1 MNGRRRQL
9 FVTGTRAEYG
19 LLYWTMKRVVESER
33 SQLQIVATGAHLSPA
48 FGRTVEVIRGDG
60 FNVDA
65 EVDML
70 VDSDSNWGTAC
81 AIGLGTIGMANAL
94 RTLAPD
100 LVVVLGDRY
109 EVLAAAQAA
118 YVGRVPIAHIHGG
131 EVTRGSL
138 DEGFRHAVTKLASLH
153 FVSTEEHRR
162 RVVQLGEQPQRVHNV
177 GAVGLENIARLELD
191 GPEEF
196 ERRIGRRLGRPAIL
210 MTYHPATACDENPVA
225 TVDAIASALDG
236 FPEATIIATGSNADP
251 GGRAIDARLRELDQR
266 FPGRL
271 YFGSS
276 LGQRGYL
283 SAMRHCD
290 LVLGNSSSGLIEAP
304 SMGKPTVNIGQRQ
317 AGRQRAPSVIDCVAG
332 TNAIRDAIERA
343 LSPAFLQLATRRENP
358 YANAG
363 LDVSRHI
370 FDVLESVDLAELKGP
385 KGFFDVTFDLPAARR
400 KE

>member
-1 MNGRRRQL
+1 MSDRRRLL

-19 LLYWTMKRVVESER
+19 LLYWTMKRVLESER
-33 SQLQIVATGAHLSPA
+33 SRLQIVATGAHLSPA
-48 FGRTVEVIRGDG
+48 FGRTVDVIRSDG
-60 FNVDA
+60 FRVDA

-70 VDSDSNWGTAC
+70 IDSDSNWGTAC
-81 AIGLGTIGMANAL
+81 AMGLGTIGMANAL
-94 RTLAPD
+94 RALAPD

-153 FVSTEEHRR
+153 FVSSEEHRR
-162 RVVQLGEQPQRVHNV
+162 RVVQLGEPPQRVHNV
-177 GAVGLENIARLELD
+177 GAVGLENVARLGLD
-191 GPEEF
+191 DLGEF
-196 ERRIGRRLGRPAIL
+196 ERRIGRKLGRPAIL
-210 MTYHPATACDENPVA
+210 MTYHPATACDEDPVA
-225 TVDAIASALDG
+225 TVDAIASALEG
-236 FPEATIIATGSNADP
+236 SAGATIIATGSNADP
-251 GGRAIDARLRELDQR
+251 GGRAIDARLRELEPR

-271 YFGSS
+271 FFNTS

-317 AGRQRAPSVIDCVAG
+317 AGRQRAPSVIDCAA
-332 TNAIRDAIERA
+332 NASAIRDAVERA
-343 LSPAFLQLATRRENP
+343 LSPAFLQLASRRENP
-358 YANAG
+358 YASAG

-370 FDVLESVDLAELKGP
+370 VDVLESVDPAELRRP
-385 KGFFDVTFDLPAARR
+385 KKFFDVSFDLPAAGGQ
-400 KE
+400 E

>member
-1 MNGRRRQL
+1 VL
-9 FVTGTRAEYG
+9 
-19 LLYWTMKRVVESER
+19 ESER
-33 SQLQIVATGAHLSPA
+33 SRLQIVATGAHLSPA
-48 FGRTVEVIRGDG
+48 FGRTVDVIRSDG
-60 FNVDA
+60 FRVDA

-94 RTLAPD
+94 RALAPD

-131 EVTRGSL
+131 EVTQGSL
-138 DEGFRHAVTKLASLH
+138 DDGFRHAVTKLASLH
-153 FVSTEEHRR
+153 FVSSEEHRR
-162 RVVQLGEQPQRVHNV
+162 RVVQLGEPPQRVHNV
-177 GAVGLENIARLELD
+177 GAVGLENIARLGLD
-191 GPEEF
+191 DLGEF
-196 ERRIGRRLGRPAIL
+196 ERRIGRKLGRPAIL
-210 MTYHPATACDENPVA
+210 MTYHPATACDEDPVA
-225 TVDAIASALDG
+225 TVDAIASALEG
-236 FPEATIIATGSNADP
+236 SPGATIIATGSNADP
-251 GGRAIDARLRELDQR
+251 GGRAIDARLRELEQR

-271 YFGSS
+271 FFNTS

-317 AGRQRAPSVIDCVAG
+317 AGRQRAPSVIDCAASAS
-332 TNAIRDAIERA
+332 AIRDAVERA
-343 LSPAFLQLATRRENP
+343 LSPAFLQLASRRENP
-358 YANAG
+358 YASAG

-370 FDVLESVDLAELKGP
+370 VEVLESVDPAELRRP
-385 KGFFDVTFDLPAARR
+385 KGFFDVSFDLPAAG
-400 KE
+400 EQA

>member
-1 MNGRRRQL
+1 MSDRRRLL

-19 LLYWTMKRVVESER
+19 LLYWTMKRVLESER
-33 SQLQIVATGAHLSPA
+33 SRLQIVATGAHLSPA
-48 FGRTVEVIRGDG
+48 FGRTVDVIRSDG
-60 FNVDA
+60 FRVDA

-94 RTLAPD
+94 RALAPD

-153 FVSTEEHRR
+153 FVSSEEHRR
-162 RVVQLGEQPQRVHNV
+162 RVVQLGEPPQRVHNV
-177 GAVGLENIARLELD
+177 GAVGLENIARLGLD
-191 GPEEF
+191 DLGEF
-196 ERRIGRRLGRPAIL
+196 ERRIGRKLGRPAIL
-210 MTYHPATACDENPVA
+210 MTYHPATACDEDPVA
-225 TVDAIASALDG
+225 TVDAIASALDASPG
-236 FPEATIIATGSNADP
+236 ATIIATGSNADP
-251 GGRAIDARLRELDQR
+251 GGRAIDARLRELEQR

-271 YFGSS
+271 SFNTS

-317 AGRQRAPSVIDCVAG
+317 AGRQRAPSVIDCAADA
-332 TNAIRDAIERA
+332 NAIRDAVERA
-343 LSPAFLQLATRRENP
+343 LSPAFLQLASRRENP
-358 YANAG
+358 YASAG

-370 FDVLESVDLAELKGP
+370 VEVLESVDPAELKRP
-385 KGFFDVTFDLPAARR
+385 KGFFDVSFDLPAAG
-400 KE
+400 EQQ

>member
-1 MNGRRRQL
+1 MTARRRLL

-19 LLYWTMKRVVESER
+19 LLYWTMKRVLESER
-33 SQLQIVATGAHLSPA
+33 SQLQILATGAHLSPA
-48 FGRTVEVIRGDG
+48 FGRTVDVIRNDG
-60 FNVDA
+60 FHVDA

-94 RTLAPD
+94 RNLAPD
-100 LVVVLGDRY
+100 LVIVLGDRY

-118 YVGRVPIAHIHGG
+118 YIGRVPIAHIHGG

-153 FVSTEEHRR
+153 FVSSEEHRR
-162 RVVQLGEQPQRVHNV
+162 RVIQLGEQPQRIHNV

-191 GPEEF
+191 DLEEF
-196 ERRIGRRLGRPAIL
+196 EHRVGRGLGRPVIL
-210 MTYHPATACDENPVA
+210 MTYHPATACDEDPVG
-225 TVDAIASALDG
+225 TLDAIASALDAR
-236 FPEATIIATGSNADP
+236 PEATIIATGSNADP
-251 GGRAIDARLRELDQR
+251 GGRAIDARLRELEQR
-266 FPGRL
+266 FSGRL
-271 YFGSS
+271 FLGTS

-317 AGRQRAPSVIDCVAG
+317 AGRQRAPSVLDCAG
-332 TNAIRDAIERA
+332 SANAIRDAIERA
-343 LSPAFLQLATRRENP
+343 LSPAFRQLASRRENP
-358 YANAG
+358 YASAG

-370 FDVLESVDLAELKGP
+370 VDLLESADLAELKRP
-385 KGFFDVTFDLPAARR
+385 KGFYDVTFDLPVAGRM
-400 KE
+400 E

>member
-1 MNGRRRQL
+1 MTGRRRLL

-19 LLYWTMKRVVESER
+19 LLYWTMKRVLDSER

-48 FGRTVEVIRGDG
+48 FGRTVDVIRSDG

-94 RTLAPD
+94 RALAPD
-100 LVVVLGDRY
+100 LMVVLGDRY

-153 FVSTEEHRR
+153 FVSSEEHRR

-191 GPEEF
+191 ELEGF

-210 MTYHPATACDENPVA
+210 MTYHPATACDEDAVA
-225 TVDAIASALDG
+225 TVDAIASALEG
-236 FPEATIIATGSNADP
+236 SPGATIIATGSNADP
-251 GGRAIDARLRELDQR
+251 GGRAIDARLRDLEQR

-271 YFGSS
+271 IFNTS

-304 SMGKPTVNIGQRQ
+304 SMGKPTVNVGQRQ
-317 AGRQRAPSVIDCVAG
+317 AGRQRAPSVIDCAANA
-332 TNAIRDAIERA
+332 NAIRDAVERA
-343 LSPAFLQLATRRENP
+343 LSPAFLQLAARRENP
-358 YANAG
+358 YASAG

-370 FDVLESVDLAELKGP
+370 VDVLESIDPAELKRP
-385 KGFFDVTFDLPAARR
+385 KGFFDVSFDLPAARS

>member
-1 MNGRRRQL
+1 MSDRRRLL

-19 LLYWTMKRVVESER
+19 LLYWTMKRVLESER

-48 FGRTVEVIRGDG
+48 FGRTVDVIRSDG
-60 FNVDA
+60 FRVDA

-94 RTLAPD
+94 RALAPD

-153 FVSTEEHRR
+153 FVSSEEHRR
-162 RVVQLGEQPQRVHNV
+162 RVVQLGEPPQRVHNV
-177 GAVGLENIARLELD
+177 GAVGLENIARLGLD
-191 GPEEF
+191 DLGEF
-196 ERRIGRRLGRPAIL
+196 ERRIGRKLGRPAIL
-210 MTYHPATACDENPVA
+210 MTYHPATACDEDPVA
-225 TVDAIASALDG
+225 TVDAIASALDASPG
-236 FPEATIIATGSNADP
+236 ATIIATGSNADP
-251 GGRAIDARLRELDQR
+251 GGRAIDARLRELEQR

-271 YFGSS
+271 FFNTS

-317 AGRQRAPSVIDCVAG
+317 AGRQRAPSVIDSAA
-332 TNAIRDAIERA
+332 NASDIRDAVERA
-343 LSPAFLQLATRRENP
+343 LSPAFLQLASRRENP
-358 YANAG
+358 YASAG

-370 FDVLESVDLAELKGP
+370 VDVLESVDPAELKRP
-385 KGFFDVTFDLPAARR
+385 KGFFDVSFDLPAAG
-400 KE
+400 EQA